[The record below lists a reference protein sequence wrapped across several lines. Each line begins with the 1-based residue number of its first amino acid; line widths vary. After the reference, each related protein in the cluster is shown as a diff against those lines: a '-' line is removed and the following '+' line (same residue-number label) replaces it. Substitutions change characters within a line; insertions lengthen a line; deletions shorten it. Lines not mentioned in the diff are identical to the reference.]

1 MMVKTRH
8 DGYKTVSDKAKRK
21 DNDGKPVTTELE
33 RKRQKQHGRE
43 ICRTVEGLLRRR
55 RRREEGYEVV
65 SSTPSLQRFARRI
78 AR

>member
-43 ICRTVEGLLRRR
+43 ICRTVEGL
-55 RRREEGYEVV
+55 
-65 SSTPSLQRFARRI
+65 
-78 AR
+78 